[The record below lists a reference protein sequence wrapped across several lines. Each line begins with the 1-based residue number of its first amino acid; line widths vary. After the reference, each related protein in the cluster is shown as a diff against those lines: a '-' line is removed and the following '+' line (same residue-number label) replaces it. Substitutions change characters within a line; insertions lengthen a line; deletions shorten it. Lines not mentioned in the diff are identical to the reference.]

1 MVQDL
6 PLVITISRQLGSGGA
21 FLGQRLAEK
30 MKMLY
35 LDREIINKV
44 AEELGALPKNLE
56 WRDERIISKW
66 QSIINSMAY
75 TESALYSPAE
85 YIMPSDK
92 EIFKAESDIIL
103 KIANERSAVIIGRGS
118 SYILKNHPN
127 HASIYL
133 HANVEFRKQR
143 LQEIYGVSSKDAI
156 KSIESTDKFRAR
168 YIHELTGHEMNDA
181 RQYHLSIDTGVL
193 GLEKAENL
201 IYDYLSTRFGDVES
215 FQGFMNQ
222 SP

>member
-1 MVQDL
+1 MVHEL

-21 FLGQRLAEK
+21 FLGQRLADK

-35 LDREIINKV
+35 LDREIINKA

-66 QSIINSMAY
+66 LSIINSMAY
-75 TESALYSPAE
+75 AESALYSPAE

-118 SYILKNHPN
+118 SYILQNHPK
-127 HASIYL
+127 HVSIYL
-133 HANVEFRKQR
+133 YADVEFRKKR
-143 LQEIYGVSSKDAI
+143 LQEIYGVTSEEAI
-156 KSIESTDKFRAR
+156 KYIESTDKMRAR
-168 YIHELTGHEMNDA
+168 YIQELTGHEMNDA

-201 IYDYLSTRFGDVES
+201 IYDYLRTRFRDVDS
-215 FQGFMNQ
+215 IIK
-222 SP
+222 S

>member
-1 MVQDL
+1 MVQGL
-6 PLVITISRQLGSGGA
+6 PLVITINRQLGSGGA
-21 FLGQRLAEK
+21 FLGRQLAEK
-30 MKMLY
+30 LKMLY

-44 AEELGALPKNLE
+44 AEELGTLPENLE

-66 QSIINSMAY
+66 QAIINSIGY
-75 TESALYSPAE
+75 SQSVLYSPAE

-118 SYILKNHPN
+118 SYILQNHPN
-127 HASIYL
+127 HVSIYL

-143 LQEIYGVSSKDAI
+143 VQEIYGVSSEDAI
-156 KSIESTDKFRAR
+156 KSMESSDKFRAR
-168 YIHELTGHEMNDA
+168 YIHELTGLEMNDA

-201 IYDYLSTRFGDVES
+201 IYDYLRTRFGNVDS
-215 FQGFMNQ
+215 IIKN
-222 SP
+222 

>member
-1 MVQDL
+1 MAHEL

-21 FLGQRLAEK
+21 FLGHRLAEK

-44 AEELGALPKNLE
+44 SEKLGILPENLE

-66 QSIINSMAY
+66 QSIINLIAY
-75 TESALYSPAE
+75 AESGLYSPAE
-85 YIMPSDK
+85 YIMPPDK

-118 SYILKNHPN
+118 SYILQNHPN
-127 HASIYL
+127 HVSIYL
-133 HANVEFRKQR
+133 HADVEFRKQR
-143 LQEIYGVSSKDAI
+143 LQEIYSVSSKDAI
-156 KSIESTDKFRAR
+156 KSMESADKFRAR
-168 YIHELTGHEMNDA
+168 YLHELTGHEMNDA

-193 GLEKAENL
+193 GLEKSENL
-201 IYDYLSTRFGDVES
+201 IYDYLRTRFGDVDS
-215 FQGFMNQ
+215 IIKN
-222 SP
+222 

>member
-1 MVQDL
+1 MAHEL

-44 AEELGALPKNLE
+44 AEEIGILTENLE
-56 WRDERIISKW
+56 WRDERIIPKW
-66 QSIINSMAY
+66 QSIINLIASA
-75 TESALYSPAE
+75 ESGLYSPAE
-85 YIMPSDK
+85 YIMPPDK

-118 SYILKNHPN
+118 SYILRSHPK
-127 HASIYL
+127 HVSIFL
-133 HANVEFRKQR
+133 HADIEFRKQR
-143 LQEIYGVSSKDAI
+143 VQELYGISTKETM
-156 KSIESTDKFRAR
+156 KFIESTDKSRAR
-168 YIHELTGHEMNDA
+168 YIYELTGRDMNDS

-193 GLEKAENL
+193 GLEESENL
-201 IYDYLSTRFGDVES
+201 IYDYLRTRFGDVDS
-215 FQGFMNQ
+215 IIKN
-222 SP
+222 